1 MKNIFL
7 GLWLGYFS
15 LCSATALATS
25 LSEQRLAFLQAENLL
40 QKHDEQGFL
49 TQLQVLKDYPLLPY
63 LQAQWLKENLTKDT
77 DIVNFLTTYKDN
89 RYAQALRSEWLA
101 ELAKK
106 NQWGLFMQYYPVS
119 DEENLPVLLQC
130 HFYWAQYS
138 LGKKDLALTAA
149 KKLWN
154 TSKSQPIECNNLF
167 SALKNTSYFTD
178 EMLWQRFSK
187 NLRGSKAN
195 PTLANAV
202 ISVMNANEQASAQLW
217 LAIHANPTQVTQPN
231 WGESNPKAGDI
242 FAHAIDRLASK
253 QLSAAMMLWGS
264 QKSRFKIPPTT
275 QDYIEQRLGISLAYA
290 GNFAEAYARLSQAN
304 QLEEEGRHW
313 LVRSALRLQNWHFV
327 NAALDKLTA
336 AEKMEEKWL
345 YWQAR
350 TAAQLG
356 NSHKAQVI
364 YAELARKSSFYG
376 FLAADKLQQ
385 PYQFKDEPIQ
395 VSARELTALAQQ
407 GEFKAAAEW
416 FALGRNTEAMRQW
429 WYGVKKLDPQQM
441 KYAAKL
447 AQQWQNPKLAAFTV
461 AKADYWTD
469 LSVRFPIAYDDLVN
483 TQALQNN
490 LDPALVLGLI
500 RQESVFDVTAGS
512 GVGARGL
519 MQIMPATGKQIAKEL
534 KESWGAATSLY
545 DPRVNL
551 RYGTYYYKKLLDKF
565 DGQAALAAAGYNAGP
580 NRIKRWR
587 PDKAMPMDIWIETIP
602 FDETRHYVSVV
613 LSNAIFYQQRMNRN
627 LLKINDFMTDVQP
640 Q

>member
-1 MKNIFL
+1 MKTLFL
-7 GLWLGYFS
+7 SLWLGCFS
-15 LCSATALATS
+15 LCSTTVSAS
-25 LSEQRLAFLQAENLL
+25 SISEQRVAFLQAENLL

-63 LQAQWLKENLTKDT
+63 LQAQWLKENLTKDAE
-77 DIVNFLTTYKDN
+77 IVKFLNNYKEN

-101 ELAKK
+101 GLAKK
-106 NQWGLFMQYYPVS
+106 NQWGLFMQYYPVT

-130 HFYWAQYS
+130 QFYWAQYS
-138 LGKKDLALTAA
+138 LGKKDLALIAA
-149 KKLWN
+149 KRLWSNSN
-154 TSKSQPIECNNLF
+154 TQPIECNNLF
-167 SALKNTSYFTD
+167 SALKNTAYFTD

-187 NLRGSKAN
+187 NLRGRKAN
-195 PTLANAV
+195 PTLANA
-202 ISVMNANEQASAQLW
+202 IIGLMNPNEQSSAQLW
-217 LAIHANPTQVTQPN
+217 LAVHANPALVAQAN

-242 FAHAIDRLASK
+242 FAHAVDRLAAK
-253 QLSAAMMLWGS
+253 QLSAAMMLWDS
-264 QKSRFKIPPTT
+264 QKSHFKMSPIT
-275 QDYIEQRLGISLAYA
+275 QDYVEQRLGLALAYA
-290 GNFAEAYARLSQAN
+290 GNFAEAYARLSRAS

-336 AEKMEEKWL
+336 AERMEEKWL

-350 TAAQLG
+350 TATQIG
-356 NSHKAQVI
+356 NAHKAQVI
-364 YAELARKSSFYG
+364 YAELAEKSSFYG
-376 FLAADKLQQ
+376 FLAADKLQK

-395 VSARELTALAQQ
+395 VAARELTDLAQQ
-407 GEFKAAAEW
+407 LDFKASAEW

-429 WYGVKKLDPQQM
+429 WYAVKKLDPQQI

-447 AQQWQNPKLAAFTV
+447 AQQWQNPKLAAFTL
-461 AKADYWTD
+461 AKADYWND
-469 LSVRFPIAYDDLVN
+469 LSVRFPIVYGDLVN
-483 TQALQNN
+483 EQALQNN

-519 MQIMPATGKQIAKEL
+519 MQIMPATGKQIAAEL

-580 NRIKRWR
+580 NRVKRWR
-587 PDKAMPMDIWIETIP
+587 PDRAMAMDIWIETIP

-613 LSNAIFYQQRMNRN
+613 LGNAIFYQHRMNRN
-627 LLKINDFMTDVQP
+627 LLKINDFITDVQP